1 MKHKKLTT
9 IVALVLVAALAAGLG
24 IWATGEANIPTVTYY
39 DGSDGTNAHFTFTHT
54 GKGSD
59 TNLFPNFSDCM
70 PGDSLTQTIRVQADS
85 KNGAQGAK
93 IYLRAEIDGDAS
105 AKEGSA
111 ISYNDV
117 LDHISMTVSK
127 NGVVLASNK
136 TAKLFSQLDASEGLK
151 SNVFIAEVSP
161 KTDPV
166 DLDVTIDVD
175 PAMGNAFQEAAA
187 HITFVFSV
195 EDNELNFHD
204 IPLMELIKQYGTP
217 LKITYLP
224 KISQQINRAKRMFN
238 VAMAKVDYKGSYNY
252 CYCTK
257 SSHFSFVLEE
267 AMKNDVHLETSSAY
281 DIHIIN
287 ALYDGGI
294 IDKDRYIICN
304 GFKRP
309 QYVENIAQLVND
321 GFVNTIPVLDN
332 KEELDLFED
341 AFTKKCKVGIRIACE
356 EEPKFEFY
364 TSRLGIRYND
374 ILDFYK
380 AKLKNSKK
388 FQLKML
394 HFFINTGIKDTAYYW
409 NELSKCMN
417 VYCELKA
424 ICPELDSLNIGGGFP
439 IKNSLNFEYDYEYL
453 TEEIV
458 AQIKNICQRNGV
470 EEPNIFTEFGSF
482 TVGESGAVLY
492 SIVNQKQQ
500 NDRENWYM
508 IDSSFITTL
517 PDTWGI
523 NQRYIMLAVN
533 NWDREYQR
541 VLLGGLTCDSEDF
554 YNAESHT
561 NAIFLPKLEP
571 GNTQYIGFFHT
582 GAYQESLGGFG
593 GIQHCLIPAPKHI
606 IIDRDKSDN
615 EYYTRLFAK
624 EQSYRS
630 MLRILGY

>member
-1 MKHKKLTT
+1 MKDKYIDL
-9 IVALVLVAALAAGLG
+9 I
-24 IWATGEANIPTVTYY
+24 EQSF
-39 DGSDGTNAHFTFTHT
+39 D
-54 GKGSD
+54 
-59 TNLFPNFSDCM
+59 FPQD
-70 PGDSLTQTIRVQADS
+70 
-85 KNGAQGAK
+85 
-93 IYLRAEIDGDAS
+93 E
-105 AKEGSA
+105 
-111 ISYNDV
+111 
-117 LDHISMTVSK
+117 
-127 NGVVLASNK
+127 
-136 TAKLFSQLDASEGLK
+136 
-151 SNVFIAEVSP
+151 
-161 KTDPV
+161 
-166 DLDVTIDVD
+166 
-175 PAMGNAFQEAAA
+175 
-187 HITFVFSV
+187 FSV
-195 EDNELNFHD
+195 EDSELLFHD

-267 AMKNDVHLETSSAY
+267 AMKNDIHLETSSAY

-294 IDKDRYIICN
+294 IDKDRYIVCN

-321 GFVNTIPVLDN
+321 GFTNTIPVLDN

-356 EEPKFEFY
+356 EEPKFDFY

-374 ILDFYK
+374 IVDFYK

-458 AQIKNICQRNGV
+458 AQIKNICQRNGI

-482 TVGESGAVLY
+482 TVGESGASLY

-523 NQRYIMLAVN
+523 NQRYIMLAIN
-533 NWDREYQR
+533 NWDKEYQR
-541 VLLGGLTCDSEDF
+541 VFLGGLTCDSEDF
-554 YNAESHT
+554 YNSECHT
-561 NAIFLPKLEP
+561 NAIFLPKLEA

-606 IIDRDKSDN
+606 IIDRDSDN

-624 EQSYRS
+624 EQSNTTRDSSPRS
-630 MLRILGY
+630 SPTVRCSASSGIETRSGTENRKGLRFGRRPFCVRQAALPHIIPDNQYDSNDKKGDGYQTVRLTGNLLAAGVPQPGCTAPMHLHRHIHGTDHSRRYADHGQRQKDTRSLLRNKPADN

>member
-1 MKHKKLTT
+1 MTGYGRGEQVLHDRTITVELRAVNNRYLDCSVKLPRLYVFAEEAIKAQVQKSVGRGKVDVFLTIDSAAADKVSVT
-9 IVALVLVAALAAGLG
+9 LNKPVADGYYTALTQMRDAYGLRDDISVSLLSRFPDVFLVEKEQGDAEEIVA
-24 IWATGEANIPTVTYY
+24 
-39 DGSDGTNAHFTFTHT
+39 D
-54 GKGSD
+54 
-59 TNLFPNFSDCM
+59 
-70 PGDSLTQTIRVQADS
+70 
-85 KNGAQGAK
+85 
-93 IYLRAEIDGDAS
+93 
-105 AKEGSA
+105 
-111 ISYNDV
+111 ISQ
-117 LDHISMTVSK
+117 
-127 NGVVLASNK
+127 VLAQ
-136 TAKLFSQLDASEGLK
+136 A
-151 SNVFIAEVSP
+151 
-161 KTDPV
+161 
-166 DLDVTIDVD
+166 
-175 PAMGNAFQEAAA
+175 
-187 HITFVFSV
+187 
-195 EDNELNFHD
+195 
-204 IPLMELIKQYGTP
+204 
-217 LKITYLP
+217 
-224 KISQQINRAKRMFN
+224 
-238 VAMAKVDYKGSYNY
+238 
-252 CYCTK
+252 
-257 SSHFSFVLEE
+257 LEE
-267 AMKNDVHLETSSAY
+267 FNAMRTREGEKLAQ
-281 DIHIIN
+281 DIRGK
-287 ALYDGGI
+287 AE
-294 IDKDRYIICN
+294 K
-304 GFKRP
+304 
-309 QYVENIAQLVND
+309 IAQLVND
-321 GFVNTIPVLDN
+321 GFSNTIPVLDN
-332 KEELDLFED
+332 KEELELFED
-341 AFTKKCKVGIRIACE
+341 SFTKKCKVGIRIACE

-374 ILDFYK
+374 IIDFYK

-453 TEEIV
+453 TEEII
-458 AQIKNICQRNGV
+458 AQIKNICHRNDT

-482 TVGESGAVLY
+482 TVGESGAALY